1 MNCTLHLL
9 KHRLINRNRP
19 KIRTVVNDAMRY
31 YSSRGIDTVISTA
44 IKLKSSYI
52 EHQFYAK
59 IIIIK
64 YFMNLE
70 KVSQTYLE
78 TLDSRIVGAI
88 EQLYFSSSKQK
99 KMLLDIG
106 IYERDVDIIIS
117 IIGNDFDDAF
127 ELKKR
132 LISKSTLLS
141 GKVSYISNFIIK
153 NL

>member
-1 MNCTLHLL
+1 
-9 KHRLINRNRP
+9 
-19 KIRTVVNDAMRY
+19 
-31 YSSRGIDTVISTA
+31 
-44 IKLKSSYI
+44 
-52 EHQFYAK
+52 
-59 IIIIK
+59 
-64 YFMNLE
+64 MNLE

>member
-1 MNCTLHLL
+1 
-9 KHRLINRNRP
+9 
-19 KIRTVVNDAMRY
+19 
-31 YSSRGIDTVISTA
+31 
-44 IKLKSSYI
+44 
-52 EHQFYAK
+52 
-59 IIIIK
+59 
-64 YFMNLE
+64 
-70 KVSQTYLE
+70 
-78 TLDSRIVGAI
+78 
-88 EQLYFSSSKQK
+88 
-99 KMLLDIG
+99 MLLDIG

>member
-1 MNCTLHLL
+1 MLN
-9 KHRLINRNRP
+9 RLINRNRP

>member
-1 MNCTLHLL
+1 M
-9 KHRLINRNRP
+9 
-19 KIRTVVNDAMRY
+19 
-31 YSSRGIDTVISTA
+31 
-44 IKLKSSYI
+44 
-52 EHQFYAK
+52 
-59 IIIIK
+59 
-64 YFMNLE
+64 
-70 KVSQTYLE
+70 E

>member
-1 MNCTLHLL
+1 
-9 KHRLINRNRP
+9 
-19 KIRTVVNDAMRY
+19 
-31 YSSRGIDTVISTA
+31 
-44 IKLKSSYI
+44 
-52 EHQFYAK
+52 
-59 IIIIK
+59 
-64 YFMNLE
+64 MNLE
-70 KVSQTYLE
+70 RVSQIYLE

-132 LISKSTLLS
+132 LISKTTLLA

>member
-1 MNCTLHLL
+1 M
-9 KHRLINRNRP
+9 
-19 KIRTVVNDAMRY
+19 
-31 YSSRGIDTVISTA
+31 
-44 IKLKSSYI
+44 
-52 EHQFYAK
+52 
-59 IIIIK
+59 
-64 YFMNLE
+64 
-70 KVSQTYLE
+70 E
-78 TLDSRIVGAI
+78 TLDSRIGGAI
-88 EQLYFSSSKQK
+88 EQLDFSSSKQK